1 MIMPLK
7 KGWIIVAAIVALLIY
22 FSTYTITEGQ
32 QALLLRLGTIETD
45 TKGNPLVENPGLHF
59 KIPFITQVKLFDMR
73 LQTLDIQSSRIVTAE
88 QKDVIVDYY
97 AKWRINNVVLYYTR
111 TSGDPQQASLLLE
124 QQLNDGLRAEFG
136 RRTISDVVSDDRATI
151 MNALSQQANAN
162 AERLG
167 ISVID
172 VRIKRIDLPDE
183 VSTAVFERM
192 RTERERVATE
202 HRSDGKANAEAIR
215 ANADASASVALATAK
230 MQAAAMRAQSDKQAS
245 VIYTAAYSKDPEF
258 YAFWRSLEAY
268 KAVFANSANTLLV
281 LKPDSAFFKY
291 FNNLSNN
298 GRPMPKEKTST

>member
-1 MIMPLK
+1 MPLK